1 MKSILPNSRMPFEQ
15 KCLLFTLEK
24 EIIEQDL
31 EYSKQN
37 DNIDIYEAK
46 CTWFQCWKEII
57 NKEIKKIESID
68 NLNKTVLYNTIREQ
82 KNTNK
87 WEKEIFNQCET
98 FNPYKIQDL
107 IEIGKCSNH
116 DDLIGYKE
124 KEVFP
129 ILNLNSQNRQKILD
143 EIRIFLNHYK

>member
-1 MKSILPNSRMPFEQ
+1 M
-15 KCLLFTLEK
+15 
-24 EIIEQDL
+24 
-31 EYSKQN
+31 
-37 DNIDIYEAK
+37 
-46 CTWFQCWKEII
+46 
-57 NKEIKKIESID
+57 
-68 NLNKTVLYNTIREQ
+68 LYNTIREQ